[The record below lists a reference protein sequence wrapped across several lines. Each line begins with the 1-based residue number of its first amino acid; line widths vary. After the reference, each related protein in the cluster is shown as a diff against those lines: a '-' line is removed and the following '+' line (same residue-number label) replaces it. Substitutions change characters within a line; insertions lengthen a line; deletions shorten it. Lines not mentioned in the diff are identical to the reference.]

1 VLSPRE
7 LTCRRVG
14 RIGRTARPRQGGQ
27 WTFASLRT
35 ALAVPQLP
43 AGRLADLVPLDRTA
57 GVSCARSLRRRWRRD
72 KVEQLLRLFTQRIT
86 GATMAKAGPRTEAG
100 GARAATRSA
109 DIRRALVTAA
119 LAALAEVGFAGA
131 SAREIAGRAGCSQGL
146 VFYHYGSVNDL
157 LLAALDEISARRMDA
172 YRGLVDRATSVAGLI
187 DAARSIFAEDLESG
201 HVRVLVEMIAG
212 AQSVPGLGER
222 VAERLV
228 PWREFAE
235 AAIRKALAGSP
246 AARLLPA
253 ADAAHAV
260 VAGFLGLEMLAM
272 LDGDTS
278 AAMTVFG
285 RARAFARLLDVLAG
299 IKLPAGRRDSR

>member
-1 VLSPRE
+1 
-7 LTCRRVG
+7 
-14 RIGRTARPRQGGQ
+14 
-27 WTFASLRT
+27 
-35 ALAVPQLP
+35 
-43 AGRLADLVPLDRTA
+43 
-57 GVSCARSLRRRWRRD
+57 
-72 KVEQLLRLFTQRIT
+72 
-86 GATMAKAGPRTEAG
+86 MAKPGPRTEAG
-100 GARAATRSA
+100 EGAVRARSA
-109 DIRRALVTAA
+109 DVRRALVAA
-119 LAALAEVGFAGA
+119 AIEALAEVGFAGA

-146 VFYHYGSVNDL
+146 VFYHFGSVNDL

-172 YRGLVDRATSVAGLI
+172 YRALVDQAASVAGLA

-235 AAIRKALAGSP
+235 RAVRRALGGSP

-253 ADAAHAV
+253 ADAAHAI

-278 AAMTVFG
+278 AATAVFA
-285 RARAFARLLDVLAG
+285 RARSVARLLDVLAG
-299 IKLPAGRRDSR
+299 IKLPAGRRDGK